1 MTRRLRFALLAL
13 GAALIGAGAGWFVGQ
28 AWYGVGPVSNVP
40 PGTAERFIDASFADL
55 DGKQRRLSEWA
66 GRPIVLNF
74 WATWCPPCLQ
84 EMPGIDSR
92 HEQYQGD
99 LVVMAVNNDE
109 SEAQVTAYKDELS
122 LSFEPLLDPGGKT
135 GMLYQ
140 VRAFPTSVFVN
151 QHGIIQFVHIGLMTE
166 SQLDD
171 YLAQL
176 GLGAETASN

>member
-1 MTRRLRFALLAL
+1 MKFYRLFLVLVLIAF
-13 GAALIGAGAGWFVGQ
+13 GAAACKTSPDEGVRVAPEIGAIAPEFRLTNTAGEEDSLSAHRGQ
-28 AWYGVGPVSNVP
+28 V
-40 PGTAERFIDASFADL
+40 
-55 DGKQRRLSEWA
+55 
-66 GRPIVLNF
+66 VLINF

-84 EMPGIDSR
+84 EMPGIDAR
-92 HEQYQGD
+92 HEQYHGD

-109 SEAQVTAYKDELS
+109 PKAQVTAYKDELE

-166 SQLDD
+166 SQMDD
-171 YLAQL
+171 YLAEM

>member
-1 MTRRLRFALLAL
+1 MKIYRLLLVLVVIAF
-13 GAALIGAGAGWFVGQ
+13 GAAACKTSPDEGVRVAPEIGAIAPEFSLTNTAGEDI
-28 AWYGVGPVSNVP
+28 S
-40 PGTAERFIDASFADL
+40 
-55 DGKQRRLSEWA
+55 LSEHR
-66 GRPIVLNF
+66 GQVVLINF

-84 EMPGIDSR
+84 EMPGIDAR
-92 HEQYQGD
+92 HEQHQGD

-135 GMLYQ
+135 VMLYQ